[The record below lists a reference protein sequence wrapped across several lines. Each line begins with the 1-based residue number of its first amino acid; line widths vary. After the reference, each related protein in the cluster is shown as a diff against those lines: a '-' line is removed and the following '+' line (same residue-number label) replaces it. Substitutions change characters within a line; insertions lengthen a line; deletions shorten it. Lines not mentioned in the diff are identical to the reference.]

1 MRDNLP
7 GGLPRSSAAVHD
19 GAMDI
24 GQTCVVQ
31 QRARGVLHIGV
42 RLSGGATRLAD
53 LRQLGCL
60 RACFPRGDGGALQ
73 AVALN
78 TSGGVTDGDHL
89 RTTFAVQAG
98 ASLTVA
104 TQAAER
110 IYRARTGAAPA
121 RLETRITIG
130 QGGHAAYLP
139 QETILFDG
147 SALDRTLHVEMEE
160 DSVYLGVETLV
171 FGRLASGEVLR
182 EIFLRDTVTLRRG
195 GRLVLH
201 DQVRLQGHV
210 PRLLAGRATAGGA
223 GAVASLVYAA
233 PGAAARLDPLRAA
246 LAGAGGASFR
256 DGLVVARIVAQ
267 DGRQA
272 RCAVLAGL
280 GALRDGRALP
290 RVWSL

>member
-1 MRDNLP
+1 
-7 GGLPRSSAAVHD
+7 
-19 GAMDI
+19 MDI

-31 QRARGVLHIGV
+31 QRARGVLHVGV

-60 RACFPRGDGGALQ
+60 RACFPRGDVGSLQ

-89 RTTFAVQAG
+89 RTTFAVEAG

-110 IYRARTGAAPA
+110 IYRARAGAAPA
-121 RLETRITIG
+121 RVETRITI
-130 QGGHAAYLP
+130 
-139 QETILFDG
+139 DG

-171 FGRLASGEVLR
+171 FGRLASGEMLR
-182 EIFLRDTVTLRRG
+182 EIFLRDTVTLRRA

-233 PGAAARLDPLRAA
+233 PDAAARLDPLRAA

>member
-1 MRDNLP
+1 
-7 GGLPRSSAAVHD
+7 
-19 GAMDI
+19 MDI
-24 GQTCVVQ
+24 GQSCVVQ
-31 QRARGVLHIGV
+31 QRARGVLHVGV

-53 LRQLGCL
+53 LRQEGCL
-60 RACFPRGDGGALQ
+60 KACFPRGGDRSLQ

-89 RTTFAVQAG
+89 RTSFTVEAG
-98 ASLTVA
+98 ASLMVA

-110 IYRARTGAAPA
+110 IYRARPGAVPA
-121 RLETRITIG
+121 RVETRLAIG
-130 QGGHAAYLP
+130 PGAEAAYLP
-139 QETILFDG
+139 QETILFDA

-171 FGRLASGEVLR
+171 FGRRASGEVLG
-182 EIFLRDTVTLRRG
+182 EVLLRDTVTLRRA

-201 DQVRLQGHV
+201 DQVRLQGDV

-223 GAVASLVYAA
+223 GAVASILYAA
-233 PGAAARLDPLRAA
+233 PDAAARLDPLREA

-267 DGRQA
+267 DGASA
-272 RCAVLAGL
+272 RRAVVAGLAVLRG
-280 GALRDGRALP
+280 GRALP
-290 RVWSL
+290 RVWSF